1 MVSQAD
7 QRSAA
12 IVPPVITSGPAS
24 APRPSVLRRL
34 GRWLPHLVGLVLFAL
49 AIWVLHNEL
58 AAFGLGDLL
67 GRLSGIPA
75 SAIVLALAAAALGYG
90 TLTLFDPLALAYLGR
105 RLPYRRTALASF
117 TGYAFSHNL
126 GLGVLSGGAVRYR
139 LYTAWGL
146 SSLDIAGVIAF
157 NTVTTTL
164 GLTSILA
171 LACLGE
177 PNEVAAIVR
186 LSAPVVV
193 ALGVALA
200 VAVAGYVLACA
211 LRRAP
216 IGIAR
221 WQFTLPKPAMAGAQI
236 VLSMLD
242 WSLAAAVLYVLL
254 PPGLPFG
261 YLSFVGLVG
270 LANLGGLISNVPGGI
285 GVFEAVVLLA
295 IPDPNASPAVA
306 AALIAYRLIY
316 YLLPLAVA
324 AVLLGGQQLSSTGE
338 AARRAGSL
346 ARALAPNL
354 FALVVFIAGVMLLAS
369 GAAPAVADRL
379 RALAEVM
386 PLGVIELSHF
396 LASIAGLL
404 LLLVAWGLRRRL
416 DGAWLATLVI
426 LAAGVA
432 LSLLRGLHF
441 EQAAVLALMLLAL
454 APCRRAF
461 HRRAALLPDHLSPGW
476 LLAVAAVFLAVVWLA
491 FFAHRHVEYDHDLWW
506 RFVLAEDAPRSLRA
520 TAGALIVFLV
530 VGVAL
535 LLRSAPRAAPVS
547 QPGDVARARPVIAAT
562 PEAPVAANLALLCDK
577 RFLFSD
583 SGRSFIMFGVHGGSW
598 IALGEPVGPADERQE
613 ILWRFREQCDRH
625 GSRPAFYQ
633 VTPESMPQFVDLG
646 LTFQKLGEEALVQL
660 DRFGVEGP
668 ARHGLRHTLR
678 RLRREGCGLE
688 IVAAPDVP
696 AILDTLAAISA
707 EWLKSKHVREKGF
720 SLGRFDRDY
729 MLNFPVAVVRLGD
742 RIVAFANL
750 WQGGDRGELSID
762 LMRYAGDAPH
772 GIMEYLFIE
781 LMLWGKEQNY
791 GRFSLGM
798 VPLAGLERRR
808 LAPLWSQAGAFLF
821 RHGEHF
827 YNFQGLLRFKAK
839 FAPVWEPRYLA
850 APGGFALPRV
860 LADVTL
866 LISGGAS
873 GLVAK

>member
-1 MVSQAD
+1 VGVASQTD
-7 QRSAA
+7 QRAAA
-12 IVPPVITSGPAS
+12 I
-24 APRPSVLRRL
+24 APREAPADRLLALRRL

-49 AIWVLHNEL
+49 AIWVIHEEL
-58 AAFGLGDLL
+58 AAFGLGGLL
-67 GRLSGIPA
+67 GRLAEIPA
-75 SAIVLALAAAALGYG
+75 SSIALALLAAALGYG
-90 TLTLFDPLALAYLGR
+90 TLTLFDPLALAYLGKR
-105 RLPYRRTALASF
+105 VAYRRTALASF

-146 SSLDIAGVIAF
+146 SSLDIGGVIAF

-177 PNEVAAIVR
+177 PHEVAAIVR
-186 LSAPVVV
+186 LPAPAVV
-193 ALGVALA
+193 AIGAVLA
-200 VAVAGYVLACA
+200 VAIAGYVLACA

-216 IGIAR
+216 IRIAR

-254 PPGLPFG
+254 PSGLPFG

-285 GVFEAVVLLA
+285 GVFEAVILLA
-295 IPDPNASPAVA
+295 VPDPSASAAVA

-316 YLLPLAVA
+316 YLLPLVVA
-324 AVLLGGQQLSSTGE
+324 ALLLGGQQLSSTGE
-338 AARRAGSL
+338 AARRAGSFAL
-346 ARALAPNL
+346 AVAPNL
-354 FALVVFIAGVMLLAS
+354 FALMVFIAGVMLLAS
-369 GAAPAVADRL
+369 GAAPAVANRMQ
-379 RALAEVM
+379 ALAEVV
-386 PLGVIELSHF
+386 PLGVIEISHF

-404 LLLVAWGLRRRL
+404 LLLVAWGLRRRQAR
-416 DGAWLATLVI
+416 AWLATLLI
-426 LAAGVA
+426 LAAGIA
-432 LSLLRGLHF
+432 LSLLRGLHV
-441 EQAAVLALMLLAL
+441 EQAAVLALTLLAL

-461 HRRAALLPDHLSPGW
+461 QREAALFPQSFSPGW
-476 LLAVAAVFLAVVWLA
+476 LLALAAVLLAVVWLF
-491 FFAHRHVEYDHDLWW
+491 FFAHRHIQYGDDLWW

-520 TAGALIVFLV
+520 TAGAVIGFLIV
-530 VGVAL
+530 GAAL
-535 LLRSAPRAAPVS
+535 LLRAAPRAAPVA
-547 QPGDVARARPVIAAT
+547 QPGDVARARAVIAAT
-562 PEAPVAANLALLCDK
+562 PDAPVGANLALLGDK

-583 SGRSFIMFGVHGGSW
+583 SGRSFIMFGIHGGSW
-598 IALGEPVGPADERQE
+598 IALGEPVGPADERLE
-613 ILWRFREQCDRH
+613 ILWRFRELCDRH

-633 VTPESMPQFVDLG
+633 ITPESMPQFLDLG
-646 LTFQKLGEEALVQL
+646 LTFQKLGEEALVPL
-660 DRFGVEGP
+660 DRFELDGP
-668 ARHGLRHTLR
+668 DHRGLRYTLR
-678 RLRREGCGLE
+678 RLRREGCRFE
-688 IVAAPDVP
+688 IVVAPDVP
-696 AILDTLAAISA
+696 AILDTLAAISDA
-707 EWLKSKHVREKGF
+707 WLRSKNVREKGF

-729 MLNFPVAVVRLGD
+729 MLNFPVAVVRVGE

-750 WQGGDRGELSID
+750 WQGGDRRELSID
-762 LMRYAGDAPH
+762 LMRYAEDAPH
-772 GIMEYLFIE
+772 SIMEHLFVE
-781 LMLWGKEQNY
+781 LMLWGKAQGY
-791 GRFSLGM
+791 HRFSLGM

-839 FAPVWEPRYLA
+839 FAPIWEPRYLA

-860 LADVTL
+860 LGDVTL

-873 GLVAK
+873 GLVSR